1 MTRMS
6 RRLPAALPMPDGL
19 MAWTRTQ
26 GPDMWHEIACGIDF
40 AEPRATID
48 LLLAV
53 QWIVRQDRCCRS
65 TALLFLAR
73 MVAAD
78 LHRAGPPQLAPDA
91 ARVMAR
97 ELHRR
102 LAEGRFAEAR
112 FRLSPG
118 QWAMVEA
125 MLGANGPMP
134 LPPATLVCGTNLAHA
149 AFVFLGW
156 HPVAAAPALRLVA

>member
-1 MTRMS
+1 MPRLS
-6 RRLPAALPMPDGL
+6 RRLPSPLALPDGL
-19 MAWTRTQ
+19 LAWTRTQ
-26 GPDMWHEIACGIDF
+26 GPDMWHEMACGIDF

-53 QWIVRQDRCCRS
+53 QWIVRQEKCCRS

-78 LHRAGPPQLAPDA
+78 LHRAAPPQLAPDA
-91 ARVMAR
+91 ARVMTR

-125 MLGANGPMP
+125 MLGPSGTLP
-134 LPPATLVCGTNLAHA
+134 LPAPALVCGTNPAHA
-149 AFVFLGW
+149 PYVFLGW
-156 HPVAAAPALRLVA
+156 RPVVVAPMLRLVA